1 MESIKLNHILG
12 SEISIGRKWPLRSIP
27 VPTFLFSVNVITIRS
42 VFRSTNNNIYSECI
56 KMLCYFEMSIFSS
69 NSSRTISMSK
79 LNFYEQANPQVRNSQ
94 SSIHFHIFF
103 IFIQIY
109 NSLQSLIQ
117 SSYA

>member
-1 MESIKLNHILG
+1 
-12 SEISIGRKWPLRSIP
+12 
-27 VPTFLFSVNVITIRS
+27 
-42 VFRSTNNNIYSECI
+42 
-56 KMLCYFEMSIFSS
+56 
-69 NSSRTISMSK
+69 MSK